1 MGGLLPRGPIAGLVA
16 PLKALGFVIS
26 HPRLWWLTITPFL
39 INLGLFALFFWLTY
53 TRFDAWVR
61 SLLPVGEGWW
71 WQLLLYLLIVLV
83 VLLLLIV
90 EVYLF
95 AVLGRIVAAPFL
107 ELLTQKVETLARPEA
122 GKPPEIGLLKSI
134 WRVALQ
140 ESKRVLI
147 YLAVMLP
154 LLLLNFIPG
163 LGNLLYAALAWLV
176 TSFFL
181 AGEFLDYPLERRGFS
196 LGEKMRYTRSLGITG
211 IGFGAA
217 VFIMGLVP
225 ILNLALLPLAAVGGT
240 LLFLDRPPA
249 ASTKPIDRS

>member
-1 MGGLLPRGPIAGLVA
+1 MAGLLPRGPIAGLIA
-16 PLKALGFVIS
+16 PLKALGFVLS
-26 HPRLWWLTITPFL
+26 HPRLWWLTLTPFL

-53 TRFDAWVR
+53 TRFDTWVR

-107 ELLTQKVETLARPEA
+107 ELLTRRVETLAGPTV
-122 GKPPEIGLLKSI
+122 GQPLEIGFFQSV
-134 WRVALQ
+134 WRVVVQ

-147 YLAVMLP
+147 YLCVMTP
-154 LLLLNFIPG
+154 LLLLNLIPG
-163 LGNLLYAALAWLV
+163 LGNLLCVALAWLV

-181 AGEFLDYPLERRGFS
+181 AGEFLDYPLERRGYS
-196 LGEKMRYTRSLGITG
+196 LSAKMRYTRSLGLTG
-211 IGFGAA
+211 LSFGAS

-240 LLFLDRPPA
+240 LLFLERPPA
-249 ASTKPIDRS
+249 GHS

>member
-1 MGGLLPRGPIAGLVA
+1 MGDLLPRGPIAGVVA

-26 HPRLWWLTITPFL
+26 RPRLWWLTFTPFI
-39 INLGLFALFFWLTY
+39 INLGLFILFFWLTY

-71 WQLLLYLLIVLV
+71 WQLLLYLLIVLA

-95 AVLGRIVAAPFL
+95 AVLGRIIAAPFL
-107 ELLTQKVETLARPEA
+107 ELLTRKVETLARPE
-122 GKPPEIGLLKSI
+122 GQQPPEIGFWQSI
-134 WRVALQ
+134 WRVVIQ

-147 YLAVMLP
+147 YLLVMGA
-154 LLLLNFIPG
+154 LLLFNLIPG
-163 LGNLLYAALAWLV
+163 LGSLLYAILAWLV

-181 AGEFLDYPLERRGFS
+181 AGEFLDYPLERRGYS
-196 LGEKMRYTRSLGITG
+196 LGAKMRYTRDLGLTG

-217 VFIMGLVP
+217 VFVMGLVP
-225 ILNLALLPLAAVGGT
+225 VLNLAFLPLAAVGGT

-249 ASTKPIDRS
+249 GK

>member
-1 MGGLLPRGPIAGLVA
+1 MGGLLPRGPIAGVVA
-16 PLKALGFVIS
+16 PLKAMGFVIS
-26 HPRLWWLTITPFL
+26 HPRLWWLTFTPFI
-39 INLGLFALFFWLTY
+39 INLGLFVLFFWLTY
-53 TRFDAWVR
+53 THFEAWVR
-61 SLLPVGEGWW
+61 SLLPGGEGWW
-71 WQLLLYLLIVLV
+71 WQLLLYLLMIVV

-107 ELLTQKVETLARPEA
+107 ELLTRKVETLARPEA
-122 GKPPEIGLLKSI
+122 AQPPDMGFWQSI
-134 WRVALQ
+134 WRVAVQ

-147 YLAVMLP
+147 YLCVMLP

-163 LGNLLYAALAWLV
+163 LGNLLYAILAWLV

-181 AGEFLDYPLERRGFS
+181 AGEFLDYPLERRGYS
-196 LGEKMRYTRSLGITG
+196 LGAKMRYTKSLGLTG

-225 ILNLALLPLAAVGGT
+225 ILNLALLPLSAVGGT
-240 LLFLDRPPA
+240 LLFLERPP
-249 ASTKPIDRS
+249 SRRS

>member
-1 MGGLLPRGPIAGLVA
+1 MTGLLPNGPIGGLVA

-26 HPRLWWLTITPFL
+26 HPRLWWLTFAPFL
-39 INLGLFALFFWLTY
+39 INLGLFALFFWFTY

-71 WQLLLYLLIVLV
+71 WQLLFYLLIILV

-107 ELLTQKVETLARPEA
+107 ELLTRKVEVLAAP
-122 GKPPEIGLLKSI
+122 KVDHLPEIGFLKSI
-134 WRVALQ
+134 WRVVIQ
-140 ESKRVLI
+140 ESKRILI
-147 YLAVMLP
+147 YLSVMIP
-154 LLLLNFIPG
+154 LLILNFIPG
-163 LGNLLYAALAWLV
+163 LGSLLYASLAWLV

-181 AGEFLDYPLERRGFS
+181 AGEFLDYPLERRGYS
-196 LGEKMRYTRSLGITG
+196 LSQKMRYTKKLGLTG
-211 IGFGAA
+211 IAFGTS
-217 VFIMGLVP
+217 VFLLGLVP

-240 LLFLDRPPA
+240 LLFLERPQAENSP
-249 ASTKPIDRS
+249 

>member
-1 MGGLLPRGPIAGLVA
+1 MRGLLPSGPIGGLVA
-16 PLKALGFVIS
+16 PLKALGFVVS
-26 HPRLWWLTITPFL
+26 HPRLWWLTFTPFL
-39 INLGLFALFFWLTY
+39 INLGLFALFFWFTY

-61 SLLPVGEGWW
+61 SLLPMGEGWW
-71 WQLLLYLLIVLV
+71 WQLLFYLLIILL

-107 ELLTQKVETLARPEA
+107 ELLTRKVEALAVPKA
-122 GKPPEIGLLKSI
+122 DHLPEIGFLKST
-134 WRVALQ
+134 WRVVVQ

-147 YLAVMLP
+147 YLSVMIP

-163 LGNLLYAALAWLV
+163 LGSLLYASLAWLV

-181 AGEFLDYPLERRGFS
+181 AGEFLDYPLERRGYS
-196 LGEKMRYTRSLGITG
+196 LSEKMRYTKKLGLTG
-211 IGFGAA
+211 IAFGAS
-217 VFIMGLVP
+217 VFVLGLVP

-240 LLFLDRPPA
+240 LLFLERPQAENSP
-249 ASTKPIDRS
+249 